1 MGQNTQN
8 PGVSC
13 SPYSHQ
19 CMLYNFF
26 SFFLFFFEGGGGG
39 GFVFLDIYRGQSPRA
54 LLSVSCQ
61 YSKLRKYSAF
71 SDSFVVGGLGA
82 YGGWEKR
89 GGGGG

>member
-1 MGQNTQN
+1 M
-8 PGVSC
+8 
-13 SPYSHQ
+13 
-19 CMLYNFF
+19 
-26 SFFLFFFEGGGGG
+26 
-39 GFVFLDIYRGQSPRA
+39 FLDIYRGQSPRA

-89 GGGGG
+89 GEGGGLRVRLSILKVLWLHL